1 MITQSIH
8 FCEFFL
14 FDPEL
19 EIFYFSLTLNNFTST
34 KTNRIMSTETLT
46 KWSIDASHSE
56 ITFKVKHLV
65 ISTVTGKF
73 GSFDATI
80 ESDNENFEGADI
92 YFEADI
98 NSIDTGNEDR
108 DNHLKSDD
116 FFNAS
121 EHPKMTFKSTSFEKT
136 GDGTYKLAGDL
147 TIRGNTKS
155 VELDAEYGGTV
166 VDPYGQT
173 KAGFDVTGKINR
185 KEFGLKWSAVTEA
198 GSVVVSDEVKL
209 NLNVQFVKN

>member
-1 MITQSIH
+1 
-8 FCEFFL
+8 
-14 FDPEL
+14 
-19 EIFYFSLTLNNFTST
+19 
-34 KTNRIMSTETLT
+34 MSTETLT
-46 KWSIDASHSE
+46 KWGIDASHSE

-73 GSFDATI
+73 GEFDASI
-80 ESDNENFEGADI
+80 ESENEDFEDAKI
-92 YFEADI
+92 TFEASID
-98 NSIDTGNEDR
+98 SIDTGNEDR

-121 EHPKMTFKSTSFEKT
+121 EYPKMTFESTSFKKV
-136 GDGTYKLAGDL
+136 GDGEYKLNGNL
-147 TIRGNTKS
+147 SIRGNSKPI
-155 VELDAEYGGTV
+155 ELDVEYGGTV

-185 KEFGLKWSAVTEA
+185 KEYGLKWSAVTEA

-209 NLNVQFVKN
+209 NLNVQFVKS

>member
-1 MITQSIH
+1 
-8 FCEFFL
+8 
-14 FDPEL
+14 
-19 EIFYFSLTLNNFTST
+19 
-34 KTNRIMSTETLT
+34 MSTDTLT
-46 KWSIDASHSE
+46 KWTIDTAHSE

-73 GSFDATI
+73 KEFDASIETDNQDFENSKITFAASI
-80 ESDNENFEGADI
+80 ESIE
-92 YFEADI
+92 
-98 NSIDTGNEDR
+98 TGNEDR

-116 FFNAS
+116 FFNAA
-121 EHPKMTFKSTSFEKT
+121 EYPKMKFESTSFKKV
-136 GDGTYKLAGDL
+136 GDGEYKLVGNL
-147 TIRGNTKS
+147 TIRGNTKE

-185 KEFGLKWSAVTEA
+185 KEFGLTWSAVTEA

-209 NLNVQFVKN
+209 NLNVQFTQS